1 MIGNA
6 GKHGWVGR
14 AALTAIALV
23 MIGVVGAE
31 PAAGAAAP
39 AAPAAPAQPG
49 CIEIARDVY
58 TIPDHISPP
67 DHPHDY
73 GSPTDEVPGYDANLL
88 VRYCEAGDGWDKARD
103 AFPYDSPDVC
113 VAVYPSEDG
122 YDDVLTPLSAIDVY
136 GIMPVRSGSDTVF
149 CRSGDTWERQ
159 RAPGEDPPPAP
170 DCMTVTRWVFTPP
183 RIIDPPATPETIGRQ
198 RQVVVDERFTTTYC
212 LRDGVWRLTA
222 DNFPYSSPDE
232 CVAVHYDLDEHDRT
246 PPPDTIFP
254 IGEIDE
260 LGHID
265 NAGGAGGTAN
275 LETYCRDGDV
285 WKRTARADDMPS
297 GSYKSWA
304 EECKTIYVDPGIDP
318 PLRLDDDPANHGDTN
333 LDQFTVDQIMT
344 IGPRSFPTYCRSGT
358 HWFRV
363 DDYPLDE
370 AIPRLKGRL
379 GQPGIEDSCAV
390 IRYPKND
397 YYPDVLP
404 ANADPGYL
412 GGYWSIRYPFDD
424 TSSSGDYIGTYPVE
438 HMYCYVNGR
447 WRRGDKLTNCESAEE
462 QAAEGLVPED
472 CWGAQLT
479 GKYDIGY
486 DGGDALSF
494 GRRITGWW
502 TDLFFNIGKGGVQ
515 LSLWAIDWAY
525 EFDLSKYDHIA
536 ILIGDGYT
544 SNITK
549 NPGFHLY
556 DLAWLLLVAWCGV
569 AALRGRG
576 SMAAGEI
583 VVSIVVVLLSMQLM
597 ANRGDY
603 MTTVW
608 NLMDKASADL
618 LVAGQGDDPAGNTR
632 DITQVVDDVQKRIHT
647 VFVEQPYDYL
657 NWGHILEDN
666 PNQQKD
672 CADSAT

>member
-6 GKHGWVGR
+6 GKHGWVWR

-23 MIGVVGAE
+23 MIGLVGAE
-31 PAAGAAAP
+31 PAAGAAPRP

-486 DGGDALSF
+486 DGGDALELRPSDHRLVDRPLLQHRQGGRPVVPVGDRLGVRVRPVQVRPHRDPHRRRLHVQHHEEPRVPPVRPRVASPGGLVRCGGPAGARVDG
-494 GRRITGWW
+494 GRR
-502 TDLFFNIGKGGVQ
+502 DRGV
-515 LSLWAIDWAY
+515 DRRRPPV
-525 EFDLSKYDHIA
+525 D
-536 ILIGDGYT
+536 
-544 SNITK
+544 
-549 NPGFHLY
+549 
-556 DLAWLLLVAWCGV
+556 
-569 AALRGRG
+569 AAH
-576 SMAAGEI
+576 GEPRRLHDDR
-583 VVSIVVVLLSMQLM
+583 VE
-597 ANRGDY
+597 RH
-603 MTTVW
+603 
-608 NLMDKASADL
+608 
-618 LVAGQGDDPAGNTR
+618 GQGLGRPARRRPGR
-632 DITQVVDDVQKRIHT
+632 RPRGQH
-647 VFVEQPYDYL
+647 P
-657 NWGHILEDN
+657 
-666 PNQQKD
+666 
-672 CADSAT
+672 